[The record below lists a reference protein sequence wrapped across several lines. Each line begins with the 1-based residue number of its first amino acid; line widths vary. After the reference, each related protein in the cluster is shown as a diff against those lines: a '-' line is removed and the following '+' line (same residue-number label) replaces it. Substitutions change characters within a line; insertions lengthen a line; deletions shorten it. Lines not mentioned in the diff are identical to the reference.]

1 MNNYN
6 RELVEER
13 LDAIMEN
20 FDFETVHEVMVQLK
34 WAWASAGGVP
44 TVEQIKD
51 EAARLLWDLV
61 NAPDYDTVA
70 TGGLEAWKDFSE
82 YDDPFIELKF
92 VLTEWSEGGL

>member
-20 FDFETVHEVMVQLK
+20 FDFEDVHEVMVQFK
-34 WAWASAGGVP
+34 WTWASAGGVP

-51 EAARLLWDLV
+51 EAAKLLWDLV
-61 NAPDYDTVA
+61 NATDYDTVA
-70 TGGLEAWKDFSE
+70 TGGFEARKDFSE